1 MIDRGLR
8 FTATALVGVV
18 AVWAGV
24 RIHSA
29 WIHRASAGIAIP
41 VGEASAP
48 TRSDLVD
55 QSQPPAAKI
64 PDRLPDFALA
74 GLDGKLTPISAWSGK
89 SLVINFWATW
99 CAPCRREIPLLEGLS
114 AEWAN
119 RGITVIGVAVD
130 HRDRVASFAQELKI
144 SYPLLIGE
152 QEALDVAAQFAVDS
166 PVFPFTVFTDRR
178 GEVVALYMGELRK
191 PQADLILSTVQDL
204 DQNHVALREARR
216 IIVDGLHA
224 LAGANPEGNAHN
236 S

>member
-8 FTATALVGVV
+8 FTATALIAMV
-18 AVWAGV
+18 AVWAGA

-29 WIHRASAGIAIP
+29 WLHRASAGIAIP
-41 VGEASAP
+41 VGEASPP

-55 QSQPPAAKI
+55 ESQPPAAKI

-99 CAPCRREIPLLEGLS
+99 CAPCRREIPLLEALS

-130 HRDRVASFAQELKI
+130 HRDQVASFAQELKI
-144 SYPLLIGE
+144 RYPLLIGE
-152 QEALDVAAQFAVDS
+152 QEALDVAGRFGVDS
-166 PVFPFTVFTDRR
+166 PVFPFTVFTDQR
-178 GEVVALYMGELRK
+178 GEVVALYVGELRK
-191 PQADLILSTVQDL
+191 PQADLILSTVHDL
-204 DQNHVALREARR
+204 DQNRVALPQARQV
-216 IIVDGLHA
+216 IADGLHA
-224 LAGANPEGNAHN
+224 LSAANPESTVHN